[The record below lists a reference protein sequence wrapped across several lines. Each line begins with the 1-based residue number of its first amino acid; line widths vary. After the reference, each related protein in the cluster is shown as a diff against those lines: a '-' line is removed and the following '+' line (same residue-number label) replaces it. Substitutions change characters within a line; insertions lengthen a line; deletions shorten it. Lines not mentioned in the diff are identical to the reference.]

1 MTNKP
6 IIIDGVDVSKCEY
19 LQYKGCNF
27 PQCLVKIASFDLKCE
42 GYNCHFKR
50 LVQKEQECEELHSR
64 TASIIYSLTGGR
76 LSYSTY
82 TLEGCEQAYHDQLEI
97 DVERATKELQ
107 EELQAKE
114 QECKNLEEEIRGC
127 RIGIKNIS
135 IENTEICKISEKYKQ
150 ALDKIE
156 KLIPKFD
163 TSTECDYGDFDCENC
178 SSLDEEIVCGYKLK
192 KIIKGIINKV
202 KEI

>member
-1 MTNKP
+1 MDNKQPYLAYANYNGNICTKFDTYNP
-6 IIIDGVDVSKCEY
+6 ICKTCPVRGDKIINK
-19 LQYKGCNF
+19 LQ
-27 PQCLVKIASFDLKCE
+27 QQVK
-42 GYNCHFKR
+42 
-50 LVQKEQECEELHSR
+50 
-64 TASIIYSLTGGR
+64 
-76 LSYSTY
+76 
-82 TLEGCEQAYHDQLEI
+82 
-97 DVERATKELQ
+97 
-107 EELQAKE
+107 ELQAKE
-114 QECKNLEEEIRGC
+114 QECKNLEEEIRRC

-202 KEI
+202 KEK

>member
-1 MTNKP
+1 MTDKQ
-6 IIIDGVDVSKCEY
+6 IIIDDVDISGCEY
-19 LQYKGCNF
+19 CLKMTKYRCTIQRDVYK
-27 PQCLVKIASFDLKCE
+27 CLCE
-42 GYNCHFKR
+42 ENPNCHYKQLKR
-50 LVQKEQECEELHSR
+50 
-64 TASIIYSLTGGR
+64 
-76 LSYSTY
+76 
-82 TLEGCEQAYHDQLEI
+82 
-97 DVERATKELQ
+97 
-107 EELQAKE
+107 KE

-202 KEI
+202 KEK

>member
-1 MTNKP
+1 MTDKKNNIKLMLQVL
-6 IIIDGVDVSKCEY
+6 IDNIDEFGSKFVTYKTDSMKDLLENTLEY
-19 LQYKGCNF
+19 IKN
-27 PQCLVKIASFDLKCE
+27 
-42 GYNCHFKR
+42 
-50 LVQKEQECEELHSR
+50 KEQECEELHAR

-82 TLEGCEQAYHDQLEI
+82 TLEGCEQAYYDQLEI

-127 RIGIKNIS
+127 RIGIKDIS

-202 KEI
+202 KEK

>member
-1 MTNKP
+1 MTDKKNDIKLMLQVL
-6 IIIDGVDVSKCEY
+6 IDNIDEFGPKFVTYKADSMKDLLENTLEY
-19 LQYKGCNF
+19 IK
-27 PQCLVKIASFDLKCE
+27 D
-42 GYNCHFKR
+42 
-50 LVQKEQECEELHSR
+50 KEQECKELHAR

-107 EELQAKE
+107 EEFQAKE

-135 IENTEICKISEKYKQ
+135 IENAEICKISEKYKQ

-178 SSLDEEIVCGYKLK
+178 SSLNEEIVCGYKLK

-202 KEI
+202 KEK